1 MLSLCFSVAISGCAS
16 KAFIASPIESA
27 TFIERAITQKQE
39 TVSVTAAVPSAEETI
54 SLIGLNL
61 YAQGIQPVW
70 LQAENR
76 GEEPVRV
83 ALWSID
89 EAYFSPMEVAW
100 KNRKAFS
107 HEGRA
112 AMERWFYENQMQR
125 RIPPGETRSGFIFT
139 NMSSGTKGFN
149 VDVFASDRAFPFTFF
164 VPIPGFHADYMDVN
178 FQSLYRK
185 DEIQKLDID
194 SLRSA
199 IEAHPCC
206 STDESGTS
214 VGDPFN
220 VVLVGSPLT
229 VRRSLLRG
237 GWQETAADSS
247 ATVLARTHRYRGRQ
261 PDGTFHKS
269 RPDGRERKEL
279 RVWLSPMQLGDDP
292 VWIAQVSYDMSGAT
306 GSKAF
311 EKYRI
316 DPDIDDAR
324 MFILQNFWY
333 SQSLARMG
341 EVGGIPST
349 TIDAPHRNFGGSE
362 YFTDGQRI
370 ILFLSESPVA
380 LDETIMLQWR
390 RLDNRWISW

>member
-1 MLSLCFSVAISGCAS
+1 MAV
-16 KAFIASPIESA
+16 
-27 TFIERAITQKQE
+27 
-39 TVSVTAAVPSAEETI
+39 AVPSAEETK

-76 GEEPVRV
+76 GEERVRV
-83 ALWSID
+83 ALWSVD

-100 KNRKAFS
+100 KNRKGFS
-107 HEGRA
+107 KEGRA
-112 AMERWFYENQMQR
+112 AMERWFYENQMPR
-125 RIPPGETRSGFIFT
+125 RIPPGETRSGFVFT
-139 NMSSGTKGFN
+139 HMSSGTKGFN
-149 VDVFASDRAFPFTFF
+149 VDVFASNRAFPFTFF

-185 DEIQKLDID
+185 DEIQELDID

-199 IEAHPCC
+199 IEANPCC
-206 STDESGTS
+206 STDKSGTG

-220 VVLVGSPLT
+220 VVLVGSPLA

-247 ATVLARTHRYRGRQ
+247 ATVMARTHRYRGRQ

-269 RPDGRERKEL
+269 RPDGQERKEL
-279 RVWLSPMQLGDDP
+279 RLWLSPIRFGDDL

-306 GSKAF
+306 GPKAF

-324 MFILQNFWY
+324 KFILQNFWY

-341 EVGGIPST
+341 EVGGIPSM
-349 TIDAPHRNFGGSE
+349 TIDAPHRNFSGSE

-370 ILFLSESPVA
+370 VLFISESPVA

-390 RLDNRWISW
+390 KLDNR